1 MIQGASENCSNE
13 KPALWTRNFVT
24 CAAANFLLFFSF
36 YQLLP
41 VLPLYIF
48 EKFQTDNATAGII
61 ISLYTIGALCCRPF
75 AGFLVDSLSRK
86 PLYFWT
92 FFAFTI
98 CFVGYWAL
106 GLLPLLAVVRFMHGV
121 FFGISTTASN
131 TVAIDTLPASRRGEG
146 IGYFG
151 ISVNLAFATGPM
163 TGMFLYEA
171 FGSNLVFSI
180 SIALCVI
187 GLILVKTLNVKPR
200 PKVARPPLSLDR
212 FFLTRAIPQFIN
224 FIFVGFAYGPVTNYI
239 SLYAKELGIGGSG
252 WFYALIAAGLIMN
265 RVLTGKLIDRGW
277 LTRLVGIGMTI
288 IVAAYCLLAFCN
300 GPIVFFISAFLIGT
314 SLGLIFPGYQTMC
327 VNLARHDQRGTAN
340 STYLSGWDI
349 GIGAGIL
356 VGGSMAEHFGMHQ
369 QVFIA
374 CAVALAIADIMFW
387 TYTSKHYLKN
397 KLEGV

>member
-1 MIQGASENCSNE
+1 MNTEAMIHSENTQ
-13 KPALWTRNFVT
+13 KPALWTRNFLTV
-24 CAAANFLLFFSF
+24 AAANFLLFFSF

-41 VLPLYIF
+41 ILPLYII

-61 ISLYTIGALCCRPF
+61 ISLYTIGALSCRPF
-75 AGFLVDSLSRK
+75 AGFLVDTLSRK

-92 FFAFTI
+92 FFGFTL
-98 CFVGYWAL
+98 CFLGYKAV
-106 GLLPLLAVVRFMHGV
+106 GLLPILAIIRFSHGL
-121 FFGISTTASN
+121 FFGISSTASN
-131 TVAIDTLPASRRGEG
+131 TVAIDALPSSRRGEG

-171 FGSNLVFSI
+171 FGDSIVFATSI
-180 SIALCVI
+180 ILCVI
-187 GLILVKTLNVKPR
+187 GLILVQTLKIPPKEKKPH
-200 PKVARPPLSLDR
+200 APLSLDR

-239 SLYAKELGIGGSG
+239 ALYAKELGIGGSG

-265 RVLTGKLIDRGW
+265 RIMTGKLIDKGY
-277 LTRLVGIGMTI
+277 LVHLVGSGMTLI
-288 IVAAYCLLAFCN
+288 IFAFTLLAFCHSSLT
-300 GPIVFFISAFLIGT
+300 FFISAFLIGT

-349 GIGAGIL
+349 GIGSGIL
-356 VGGSMAEHFGMHQ
+356 IGGSMAEIFGMHRP
-369 QVFIA
+369 VFLA
-374 CAVALAIADIMFW
+374 CAIALAIADVMYFTW
-387 TYTSKHYLKN
+387 TSRHYLRN
-397 KLEGV
+397 KLEG

>member
-1 MIQGASENCSNE
+1 MAISNE
-13 KPALWTRNFVT
+13 KPALWTRNFTT

-41 VLPLYIF
+41 ILPLYII
-48 EKFQTDNATAGII
+48 EKFQTDNATAGIV
-61 ISLYTIGALCCRPF
+61 ISLYTIGALACRPF
-75 AGFLVDSLSRK
+75 AGFLVDSFSRK

-92 FFAFTI
+92 FFAFTL
-98 CFVGYWAL
+98 CFIGYKTL
-106 GLLPLLAVVRFMHGV
+106 GLLPLLAVLRFMHGL

-131 TVAIDTLPASRRGEG
+131 TVAIDALPASRRGEG

-171 FGSNLVFSI
+171 FGDGIVFAI
-180 SIALCVI
+180 STALCVI
-187 GLILVKTLNVKPR
+187 GLVLVQTLKVKPR
-200 PKVARPPLSLDR
+200 DKKKCAPLSLDR
-212 FFLTRAIPQFIN
+212 FFLTRAIPQFAN

-239 SLYAKELGIGGSG
+239 AIYANELGISGTG
-252 WFYALIAAGLIMN
+252 WFYALIASGLIMN
-265 RVLTGKLIDRGW
+265 RIMTGRLIDRGY
-277 LTRLVGIGMTI
+277 LIHLVGAGMTLNVI
-288 IVAAYCLLAFCN
+288 AYFILAFSH
-300 GPIVFFISAFLIGT
+300 GPITFFLSAFLIGT

-356 VGGSMAEHFGMHQ
+356 VGGAMANHFGMHQ
-369 QVFIA
+369 QVFFA
-374 CAVALAIADIMFW
+374 CGVALVIADIMYIA
-387 TYTSKHYLKN
+387 YTAKHYLKN
-397 KLEGV
+397 KLEG